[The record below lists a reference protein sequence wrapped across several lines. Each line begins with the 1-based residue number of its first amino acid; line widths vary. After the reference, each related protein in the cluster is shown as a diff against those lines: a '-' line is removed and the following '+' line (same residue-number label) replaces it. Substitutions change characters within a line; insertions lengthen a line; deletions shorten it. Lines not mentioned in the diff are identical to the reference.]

1 MATAGSVDGRVL
13 RGRRN
18 REAVVASF
26 LALIEEGD
34 LRPTARAIA
43 ERAGVS
49 QRSVFQHFED
59 LEQIF
64 AEAGS
69 LEAAKLKPLLR
80 PIEVALLFEVRLD
93 TFIELRSQLLEAID
107 PVARASRLREPF
119 SAQLRVNRDL
129 FFNAA
134 REQCVETFAPEI
146 GNHPRRVRQQVAD
159 GAAVASSWTTW
170 FGLREEMGL
179 AKDQAAAV
187 VQTMLVQLLD
197 TDAGREAHRR

>member
-13 RGRRN
+13 RGQRN

-49 QRSVFQHFED
+49 PRSVFQHFED

-69 LEAAKLKPLLR
+69 LEARKLQPLLE
-80 PIEVALLFEVRLD
+80 PLDVTLPFETRLA
-93 TFIELRSQLLEAID
+93 TFVTLRRQLLEALD
-107 PVARASRLREPF
+107 PVARAARLREPF
-119 SAQLRVNRDL
+119 SAQLRANRDEL
-129 FFNAA
+129 FAMA
-134 REQCVETFAPEI
+134 KEQCTSAFAPEL
-146 GNHPRRVRQQVAD
+146 HRQRRGMRRPVAD
-159 GAAVASSWTTW
+159 AVVAASSWSTW
-170 FGLREEMGL
+170 FGLREDMGL
-179 AKDQAAAV
+179 HPEQAAAV
-187 VQTMLVQLLD
+187 MRAMLIHLLQP
-197 TDAGREAHRR
+197 GRRL